1 VKGVAAVVVN
11 RNTRDLLRDCLSSIE
26 AQDFDGGI
34 STWVVDNGSTD
45 GSAEM
50 VIAEFPS
57 ANLVW
62 NTRNTGYARACNKGI
77 ELTREPYILV
87 LNSDVVLSPDT
98 VSQLVEFLD
107 RVPRAGIAGPKV
119 LNTDDSLQYS
129 CRKFPSIK
137 ESFVHGFAGL
147 FRAGNTYSTGY
158 RMMDVGHET
167 EMEVDWVSGAF
178 MALRRDSLSEVGP
191 FDEKYFM
198 YVEDVDLCWR
208 MWQAGWTVNY
218 VPKVVVVHH
227 IGMSGRLVPT
237 RMLFYHHR
245 SMLRFHRN
253 TYKGP
258 WRLPVHV
265 AVTIGVVARFL
276 LIVAL
281 NLFNRVRALLGGAR
295 RVIMPGR
302 Q

>member
-1 VKGVAAVVVN
+1 
-11 RNTRDLLRDCLSSIE
+11 
-26 AQDFDGGI
+26 
-34 STWVVDNGSTD
+34 
-45 GSAEM
+45 
-50 VIAEFPS
+50 
-57 ANLVW
+57 
-62 NTRNTGYARACNKGI
+62 
-77 ELTREPYILV
+77 
-87 LNSDVVLSPDT
+87 
-98 VSQLVEFLD
+98 
-107 RVPRAGIAGPKV
+107 
-119 LNTDDSLQYS
+119 
-129 CRKFPSIK
+129 
-137 ESFVHGFAGL
+137 
-147 FRAGNTYSTGY
+147 
-158 RMMDVGHET
+158 
-167 EMEVDWVSGAF
+167 
-178 MALRRDSLSEVGP
+178 
-191 FDEKYFM
+191 
-198 YVEDVDLCWR
+198 
-208 MWQAGWTVNY
+208 
-218 VPKVVVVHH
+218 VVHH